1 MTMKATVSM
10 IALAAVPAASFSPA
24 AMSTRRGRP
33 TGPVVLHYANPDAAG
48 GYNYVAPEVHRALDC
63 ANNYGLCAIDEL
75 LDLSEG
81 KISCH
86 WDANRE
92 TSTVF

>member
-10 IALAAVPAASFSPA
+10 IALAAGPAASFSPV
-24 AMSTRRGRP
+24 AMSTRRTQP
-33 TGPVVLHYANPDAAG
+33 TGPVGLRYANPDAAG